1 MSRSLAIAAG
11 AGFSFG
17 GYIIGQAVRF
27 MFSLAVARLL
37 GADALGTY
45 ALAMAVIQIAEV
57 AALAGLDSALLRFS
71 GMHRND
77 PVRRRRLIGFVLK
90 TGFFLSLAVM
100 LLLELLAGSL
110 AGMLNG
116 GRMLQLAIACYAAAV
131 PFNAATMLYGHAMQ
145 AAGRIEPKIIATQ
158 VLSPLLLL
166 SFTLLLNASSGRE
179 AALLF
184 PFALSAASAF
194 FWIRPRLSDLTGMEP
209 GDWRRAPFER
219 SVLSY
224 AMPFLLVSLLSMTAH
239 WLDIVMLGMLTDPG
253 TVGLYH
259 PAARTAGLI
268 RAVLPA
274 FAGMAAPMFAE
285 LHAAGSTGEL
295 ERMYQLVTRWMVTVV
310 VPPVLL
316 FLLFPAP
323 VLSVFGA
330 HFTKAAPVLG
340 LLTAGAF
347 LQALFGIS
355 ATLLAMA
362 GHSRLSLLNALSAL
376 TLQVALNLLLIPR
389 MGIEGAAS
397 AGLIVF
403 GVLALARLVEVRLL
417 LGLHPFSRPL
427 LKPFVAGSAA
437 GMLLIISRGW
447 LLTLPFPALLAVAAG
462 AAVAVYMGVLL
473 ILGLEEEDR
482 EIILRAGFLIGRGR

>member
-1 MSRSLAIAAG
+1 VSRSLSIAAG

-17 GYIIGQAVRF
+17 GYIIGQTVRF
-27 MFSLAVARLL
+27 IFSLVVARLL

-57 AALAGLDSALLRFS
+57 AAIAGLDSALLRFA
-71 GMHRND
+71 GMHRTD
-77 PVRRRRLIGFVLK
+77 LVRRRRVIGFVLK
-90 TGFFLSLAVM
+90 AGFILSIAVM
-100 LLLELLAGSL
+100 LLLELFAGSF

-116 GRMLQLAIACYAAAV
+116 GRMLQLAITCYAAAV

-145 AAGRIEPKIIATQ
+145 ATGRIEPKIIATQ
-158 VLSPLLLL
+158 VLSPVLLL
-166 SFTLLLNASSGRE
+166 SFMLLLNAFSGRE
-179 AALLF
+179 SALLF
-184 PFALSAASAF
+184 PFALSAAVTF
-194 FWIRPRLSDLTGMEP
+194 FWIRPRLRDIAGMEP
-209 GDWRRAPFER
+209 GDIRSAPVELP
-219 SVLSY
+219 VLSY

-274 FAGMAAPMFAE
+274 FAGMAAPIFAE
-285 LHAAGSTGEL
+285 LHAAGSRVEL
-295 ERMYQLVTRWMVTVV
+295 ESMYRLVTRWMVTVV

-323 VLSVFGA
+323 VLSVFGV
-330 HFTKAAPVLG
+330 HFTKAAFVLG

-376 TLQVALNLLLIPR
+376 IMQASLNLLLIPR
-389 MGIEGAAS
+389 MGIEGAAV
-397 AGLIVF
+397 AGLVVF
-403 GVLALARLVEVRLL
+403 GVLALARLIEVRRL
-417 LGLHPFSRPL
+417 LGMHPFSRSL

-437 GMLLIISRGW
+437 ALLLFIFRGW
-447 LLTLPFPALLAVAAG
+447 LLMLPLPAFLAIAAG
-462 AAVAVYMGVLL
+462 AAIAVYIGVLL

-482 EIILRAGFLIGRGR
+482 EIILRAGFIIGRGR